1 MKKYAINNYYN
12 NLEFSLLDSSKNNPK
27 LYWRLLKNVF
37 NIKMSTEIPPLQFTL
52 KTGEQSIAYSNAEKA
67 EVLNDYFSSISFLD
81 DNEAKLPKF
90 HSVCNN
96 VISDICI
103 LEQEVI
109 DIVSILQVNKAV
121 GPDNISHKMLK
132 STMYTIAKPL
142 CISFNRSLRDCTFPS
157 SWKISHVLPLYKK
170 GDSSQMSNYRPVSLL
185 SCVSKIM
192 ERIIFKHVYN
202 YFHDNNLFYKYQ
214 AGFLPGHSTVYQ
226 LIETYDHILKA
237 IDQGQSCCMIFCY
250 LSKAFDRVW
259 HKGLLFKLHTYGI
272 TGNLFKWFNS
282 YLVNRKQKVMYR
294 EVLSSTKPVNAGVIS
309 YLCK

>member
-1 MKKYAINNYYN
+1 MQI
-12 NLEFSLLDSSKNNPK
+12 
-27 LYWRLLKNVF
+27 
-37 NIKMSTEIPPLQFTL
+37 I
-52 KTGEQSIAYSNAEKA
+52 
-67 EVLNDYFSSISFLD
+67 LN
-81 DNEAKLPKF
+81 
-90 HSVCNN
+90 
-96 VISDICI
+96 CI
-103 LEQEVI
+103 EEL
-109 DIVSILQVNKAV
+109 
-121 GPDNISHKMLK
+121 
-132 STMYTIAKPL
+132 
-142 CISFNRSLRDCTFPS
+142 
-157 SWKISHVLPLYKK
+157 WKIAHVLPLYKK

-202 YFHDNNLFYKYQ
+202 YFYDNNLFYKYQ

-237 IDQGQSCCMIFCY
+237 IDQGQSCCMIFCD

-294 EVLSSTKPVNAGVIS
+294 EVLSSTKPVNAGVPQGSVLGPLLFLINVNDIADNMLTFCRLFADDNSFQHAAINVQDIEFNLNQDLLNLEIWSKKWLLSFILRKQKQFILILKKYCKSLVKIS
-309 YLCK
+309 RS